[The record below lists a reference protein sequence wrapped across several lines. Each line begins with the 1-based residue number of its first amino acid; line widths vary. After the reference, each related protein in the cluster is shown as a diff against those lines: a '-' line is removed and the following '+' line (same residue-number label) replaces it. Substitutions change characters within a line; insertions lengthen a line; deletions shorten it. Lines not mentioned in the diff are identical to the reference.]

1 MAIKQGNKNGYYLL
15 YLFIMGV
22 FLGILFV
29 NIRHDFWMKEDGLL
43 NAAMLEQL
51 GACELNGSYL
61 LGYILKHRISV
72 VIVIGMLASTMIG
85 LPIVCG
91 YACYLGISAGC
102 ILSVA
107 VIRYGIRGLF
117 FMAASIFPQ
126 IFFLLPGYLLLFNW
140 GLECNRNLYVK
151 GGNIEGYPIN
161 GKQVILKSAVRF
173 LGILFIVIIGCILE
187 SYVNPSIVHFILK
200 IF

>member
-1 MAIKQGNKNGYYLL
+1 MTMKQGNKNGYYLL
-15 YLFIMGV
+15 YLFIMGL

-29 NIRHDFWMKEDGLL
+29 NIRHDFWVQEDGLL
-43 NAAMLEQL
+43 NTAMLEQREE
-51 GACELNGSYL
+51 CELNGSYL
-61 LGYILKHRISV
+61 LGYILKHRVSI
-72 VIVIGMLASTMIG
+72 VIIIGMLASTMIG

-91 YACYLGISAGC
+91 YVCYLGISAGC

-126 IFFLLPGYLLLFNW
+126 AIFLIPAYLLLFRW
-140 GLECNRNLYVK
+140 GMECNRTLYGK
-151 GGNIEGYPIN
+151 SGNMEGYPVS
-161 GKQVILKSAVRF
+161 GKQLLLKSAVSF
-173 LGILFIVIIGCILE
+173 LGILFLVIVGCILE
-187 SYVNPSIVHFILK
+187 SYVNPQIVHFILK